1 MTTASTSIVE
11 VVTEEALEAGIIKFV
26 ACASIEITPHD
37 EARLSEVAAYL
48 SPGATVYIAHPP
60 RRQLP
65 DVVRVAIKAQKLGFL
80 ACPHILARELQ
91 SERHL
96 RVALSELSA
105 AGIEQILLVA
115 GDQNSAAGPFPSTLE
130 VLNTGATVDCGI
142 KTVAVA
148 GHPEGH
154 NVIGPS
160 LLWDALLA
168 KQAFAKRTGTHV
180 RVVTQFGFNPQAIF
194 DWQRHGHELGIS
206 LPVHVGLA
214 GPTPLPK
221 LIHFAMQCGIGA
233 SLRTLMKSTSALTHL
248 ARVTSTP
255 EEMLV
260 GLVRGGLVP
269 DLAAAGRAT
278 MVKPHFFCF
287 GGSLETARWLR
298 SVTEGAFELNEE
310 CSRFAVLA

>member
-1 MTTASTSIVE
+1 MVDVLTQ
-11 VVTEEALEAGIIKFV
+11 EALKARIIKF
-26 ACASIEITPHD
+26 AAGASIEITPH
-37 EARLSEVAAYL
+37 EEVRLPEVTAYL
-48 SPGATVYIAHPP
+48 SPGTTVYIAHPP

-65 DVVRVAIKAQKLGFL
+65 DVVRVAIKVQKLGFL
-80 ACPHILARELQ
+80 ARPHILARELQ

-96 RVALSELSA
+96 RVALSELNA

-115 GDQNSAAGPFPSTLE
+115 GDQNFAAGPFPSTLE

-142 KTVAVA
+142 RTVGVA

-154 NVIGPS
+154 PVIGPS
-160 LLWDALLA
+160 LLWDALRI
-168 KQAFAKRTGTHV
+168 KQSFAERTGTEV
-180 RVVTQFGFNPQAIF
+180 QVVTQFGFNPQAIF

-206 LPVHVGLA
+206 LPVRVGLA

-260 GLVRGGLVP
+260 GLVRGEGVP
-269 DLAAAGRAT
+269 DLAAI
-278 MVKPHFFCF
+278 VKPHFFCF

-298 SVTEGAFELNEE
+298 SLTEGAFELNEE
-310 CSRFAVLA
+310 CSRFTVRA